1 MKKLEFNEFTREVA
15 EKIKS
20 YLPSRFS
27 DAEVGL
33 KVVTK
38 NNGTQLT
45 GLTIKTVDSN
55 IAPTLYLERFFEDYE
70 NGKELVKILNE
81 IADARV
87 ATDVEG
93 DFDTKFLMN
102 FEESRNRIVP
112 RLVSQEMN
120 KALLESRPHK
130 VIADLAVTY
139 HVMVNNLVDGAASVA
154 VTNEIMDRWG
164 VTVDELHEVAVE
176 NIPVLQSS
184 TFQSMSDVLFESMGR
199 DLLRQ
204 YDGDE
209 ERAREA
215 FREFMPVD
223 TDMYVLSTVHK
234 MYGAAALLDKNM
246 MSHIYEKFDGKF
258 FIIPSS
264 THEVLIVSDMFD
276 KNNLATMIREVND
289 TQVELEDQLSDHA
302 YTYDLKKGLMP
313 A

>member
-1 MKKLEFNEFTREVA
+1 MKMEFNEFTQEVA
-15 EKIKS
+15 GKIKS

-70 NGKELVKILNE
+70 NGKDLVKILNE

-87 ATDVEG
+87 ATEVEG
-93 DFDTKFLMN
+93 DFDTEFLMK
-102 FEESRNRIVP
+102 FEDSRSRIVP

-130 VIADLAVTY
+130 IIADLAVTY

-164 VTVDELHEVAVE
+164 VTVDDLHDAAIE

-199 DLLRQ
+199 ALLRQ

-223 TDMYVLSTVHK
+223 ADMHVLSTVHK

-246 MSHIYEKFDGKF
+246 MAHIYEKFDGRF
-258 FIIPSS
+258 YIVPSS
-264 THEVLIVSDMFD
+264 THEVLIVNDMFD
-276 KNNLATMIREVND
+276 KESLASIIHEVNEGTVD
-289 TQVELEDQLSDHA
+289 VEDRLSDHL
-302 YTYDLKKGLMP
+302 YVYDLKRGLMS